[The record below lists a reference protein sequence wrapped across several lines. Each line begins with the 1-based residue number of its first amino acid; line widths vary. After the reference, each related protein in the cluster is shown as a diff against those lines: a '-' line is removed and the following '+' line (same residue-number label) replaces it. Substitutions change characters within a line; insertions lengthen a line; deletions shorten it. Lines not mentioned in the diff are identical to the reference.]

1 MFYVA
6 VKELLYWLRVVNPA
20 ILMDDTDR
28 LQVIFTKSKCDAD
41 RNVQYELIEIEILS
55 VKEDK
60 RDMSNIIEN
69 SLNPVVYT

>member
-28 LQVIFTKSKCDAD
+28 LQVIFTKSKCDAEMCST
-41 RNVQYELIEIEILS
+41 N
-55 VKEDK
+55 
-60 RDMSNIIEN
+60 
-69 SLNPVVYT
+69 